1 LRVLIVD
8 DEPLARERI
17 HDLLR
22 KEADVES
29 ITECGNG
36 EEAVGLVRRLELD
49 LVFLDVQMPGLDGF
63 GVLERLWP
71 DPTPLVIFVT
81 AYERFAL
88 RAFDVHALDYL
99 LKPFDAE
106 RFQAALARARTRLAG
121 GGGAEF
127 QRVLRT
133 VLAELK
139 DREAGPTPAPAVL
152 AVKSGQRIVPVR
164 VDEIDWVEAEGNYVR
179 LHVGKASHLLR
190 QTIASL
196 EESLDARRFR
206 RIHRST
212 LVNVDRI
219 RELQPWFRKDFK
231 VILRDGTE
239 LTLSRSYTDRLPEFL
254 GRE

>member
-1 LRVLIVD
+1 MRVLIVD

-22 KEADVES
+22 KEPDVES

-36 EEAVGLVRRLELD
+36 EEAVALIRRLELD
-49 LVFLDVQMPGLDGF
+49 VVFLDVQMPGLDGF

-106 RFQAALARARTRLAG
+106 RFTAALARARTRLSNG
-121 GGGAEF
+121 GSSPDL
-127 QRVLRT
+127 QRVLRSLLSEIKGGT
-133 VLAELK
+133 A
-139 DREAGPTPAPAVL
+139 APSSAVL

-196 EESLDARRFR
+196 EEELDARRFR

-212 LVNVDRI
+212 IVNVDRI
-219 RELQPWFRKDFK
+219 RELQPWFRKDYK